1 MTTQHRKIF
10 LDCGTN
16 IGQGFRQFIK
26 MGKIVNETEV
36 YCFEPNPFCDIDE
49 NKLKAIAIE
58 EGLTSCDKIF
68 FYQTAIL
75 DKAGM
80 SSIFVRNDEKNHVA
94 TCLQNIGNSETQ
106 RFQKIGGVDVKVTT
120 TRLTKFID
128 DLELTSV
135 DELII
140 KIDIEGSEFLVLLDM
155 CENFKHWQLLKD
167 IFVEW
172 HERFISHFDPHVT
185 RNYIEG
191 VFRKNSVEITPWF

>member
-26 MGKIVNETEV
+26 AGKIVNDTEIH
-36 YCFEPNPFCDIDE
+36 CFEPNPFCEIDVTR
-49 NKLKAIAIE
+49 LKAIAIE
-58 EGLTSCDKIF
+58 EGLASCNKIF

-75 DKAGM
+75 DRDGV
-80 SSIFVRNDEKNHVA
+80 SSIFVRDDEKNHVA

-106 RFQKIGGVDVKVTT
+106 RFQKIGGVDVEVTT

-128 DLELTSV
+128 DLQLTTG

-155 CENFKHWQLLKD
+155 CENFKHWHVLKD

-172 HERFISHFDPHVT
+172 HERFISHFDPHSA
-185 RNYIEG
+185 RSYIEK
-191 VFRKNSVEITPWF
+191 VFRDNSVEITPWF